1 MVGGVP
7 GYPGWIRGRL
17 VADPGW
23 IRGRLVVDL
32 GQIFSTVL
40 DPHFGPPF
48 YGMPFCVKRRAGLA
62 KLQFGPGF

>member
-48 YGMPFCVKRRAGLA
+48 LGNAVLR
-62 KLQFGPGF
+62 